1 MTFKQVCLVNN
12 NQVVVTLPPNFE
24 NKKQVTVLINDQV
37 DSREQKLALLKEA
50 SQDPLFIAD
59 IIEINKDF
67 DSIESETI

>member
-1 MTFKQVCLVNN
+1 MTFKQVCSVNN